1 MPALFREL
9 WGILTA
15 RQRRYVF
22 AAQALSL
29 LMAASTMTGIAAI
42 APFFA
47 VLGDPG
53 LIDRQP
59 VLHWLYVTGS
69 FTDKRH
75 FVVALGSG
83 FVLVVLIV
91 NLING
96 LGSLALNRLALSIGT
111 DLQSRLFREYLGRP
125 YQFHTVTH
133 SAVLFNNVVYETARI
148 SGGILQTTFQL
159 ITNCVTA
166 LLIVLSVLLLNPAA
180 CLAMLIGLGGGY
192 VVIYLGMRNLLLRR
206 GQEQSRLLTE
216 QAQIANESF
225 GAIKEITL
233 LQVQEYF
240 RAKFDHVS
248 SAVARIIAQ
257 VQATGQSPKNIMECV
272 AVAGLV
278 GISLTLAQRDEGI
291 GPWLGQLTFL
301 AFAVYRLL
309 PILQQV
315 YAGVVRIRADRPG
328 FNLIAPDL
336 RAASAATDRGA
347 PLERAWLERPV
358 RDIRLNGVSFR
369 YNAGSHYAVSDVS
382 LRIPARSTVGLVGV
396 SGSGKTTL
404 ADLVA
409 GLLTASAG
417 RIEVDGVE
425 LTESNRSAWQGRIS
439 YVPQVVALLDT
450 SIASNIALGVAKAQ
464 VDLQRVALV
473 ARLAQLDN
481 WVRTLPD
488 GLEHL
493 IGERGARLSGGQ
505 RQRIGIARALY
516 RDTSVLILDE
526 ATNALDGM
534 TEQELMSTLGG
545 LRSRFT
551 TILIAHRF
559 TTVRTCDEIFQLENG
574 RLVGSGTYEELLER
588 SDTFR
593 RMAGVS

>member
-1 MPALFREL
+1 
-9 WGILTA
+9 
-15 RQRRYVF
+15 
-22 AAQALSL
+22 
-29 LMAASTMTGIAAI
+29 MAASTMTGIAAI

-59 VLHWLYVTGS
+59 VLHWLYVS
-69 FTDKRH
+69 FAFTTRRH

-96 LGSLALNRLALSIGT
+96 CGSLALNRLALSIGT

-133 SAVLFNNVVYETARI
+133 SAALFNNVIYETARI
-148 SGGILQTTFQL
+148 SSGILQTTFQL
-159 ITNCVTA
+159 ITNFVTA

-192 VVIYLGMRNLLLRR
+192 VVIYLVMRNLLLRR
-206 GQEQSRLLTE
+206 GQEQSRLVTE
-216 QAQIANESF
+216 QAQIVNESF

-248 SAVARIIAQ
+248 GAVARVVAQ
-257 VQATGQSPKNIMECV
+257 VAATGQSPRHIMECV

-309 PILQQV
+309 PMLQQIYV
-315 YAGVVRIRADRPG
+315 AVVRIRADSPG
-328 FNLIAPDL
+328 FSLIAPDL
-336 RAASAATDRGA
+336 RAASSATGCNA
-347 PLERAWLERPV
+347 PMEREWLERPV
-358 RDIRLNGVSFR
+358 RDIRLTGVSFR
-369 YNAGSHYAVSDVS
+369 YSDASRHCAISDVS
-382 LRIPARSTVGLVGV
+382 LRIPARSTVGFVGS

-404 ADLVA
+404 ADLIA
-409 GLLTASAG
+409 GLLAATAG
-417 RIEVDGVE
+417 RIEVDGLE
-425 LTESNRSAWQGRIS
+425 LTASNRSAWQGRIS
-439 YVPQVVALLDT
+439 YVPQVVALLDA
-450 SIASNIALGVAKAQ
+450 SIARNIALGVPQ
-464 VDLQRVALV
+464 THIDHQRVAEA
-473 ARLAQLDN
+473 ARLAQLDT
-481 WVRTLPD
+481 WIRTLPD
-488 GLEHL
+488 GFDHL
-493 IGERGARLSGGQ
+493 IGERGVRLSGGQ

-516 RDTSVLILDE
+516 RDTAVLILDE

-534 TEQELMSTLGG
+534 TEQELMSTLGN
-545 LRSRFT
+545 LRSRYT

-559 TTVRTCDEIFQLENG
+559 TTLRACEQIFQLENG